1 MCKRLNSNLFF
12 ESAYQHDFFGYF
24 NKSPIS
30 LNKKFIVFHSSNFKG
45 RMPSQGEKIKII
57 LYDTLKKTYSELDNT
72 ASWNWQI
79 GSMLQ
84 WLDQNTKVI
93 YNTFEYNNPSTIILD
108 VQTNI
113 KERHPYNFITVN
125 KNLSCYLSI
134 NFNLLNDSRVGYGYN
149 YGKKYNKDF
158 YFIEYN
164 YLKKKI
170 NFKLDKKF
178 FQKKNNSFKNHSL
191 EHFEY
196 SPSGNMISFIE
207 RWDISN
213 SHRFSRLVIMDR
225 KSKKYLFT
233 TNCGRLTHYIWLNDN
248 SIVYFGSSSSLVTNK
263 FRNQKPYLFNKL
275 LKFYKFLK
283 FNKINF
289 IKNNLNGDGFKLLDL
304 KLNQVMDIPIDKKY
318 GDGHPTYNQSQNKI
332 FIDTY
337 PDTNGNCYLY
347 SFDFNTN
354 FTDLIHE
361 FKVDTKSLNS
371 GYRTDLHP
379 KISFSNDLVFL
390 DYENSHRRMIKALKI

>member
-1 MCKRLNSNLFF
+1 MNSNLFF

-57 LYDTLKKTYSELDNT
+57 LFDTLKKTYSELDNT

-84 WLDQNTKVI
+84 WLDQNRKVI

-134 NFNLLNDSRVGYGYN
+134 NFNLLNNVREGYGYN
-149 YGKKYNKDF
+149 YGEKYNKDF

-233 TNCGRLTHYIWLNDN
+233 TNCGRVTHYIWLNDN
-248 SIVYFGSSSSLVTNK
+248 EIIFFGSSSSFATNK
-263 FRNQKPYLFNKL
+263 FRNKKPHIFNKL
-275 LKFYKFLK
+275 LKLYKYMK
-283 FNKINF
+283 FDRINF
-289 IKNNLNGDGFKLLDL
+289 IKNNLNGDGFKHLNLKSKQIIDL
-304 KLNQVMDIPIDKKY
+304 PINKKY
-318 GDGHPTYNQSQNKI
+318 GDGHPTFNQDQNKI
-332 FIDTY
+332 YIDTY
-337 PDTNGNCYLY
+337 PDQKGMCYLY
-347 SFDFNTN
+347 AFDFNTN
-354 FTDLIHE
+354 KTYLIKK
-361 FKVDTKSLNS
+361 FYIDIKSINT

-379 KISFSNDLVFL
+379 KISFSNDLIFL
-390 DYENSHRRMIKALKI
+390 DYEDTKKRKILSFRI